1 MGSGAPVITDDP
13 RLVGGSASVARA
25 SSPANAEII
34 AHPAIFTSIRTPTGE
49 GYRIVASSRSLRVEE
64 KQIITRFSPSHEA
77 LCSPAPDA
85 IGLAAYPL
93 ATGRMCVAYTRTAGA
108 EHTGRRG
115 QRVYTYNLV
124 LEREDYERFGYNP
137 FAVLRAAMDRDLTE
151 PQLKPKDP
159 LPPAALTCDGM
170 CVGEDG
176 AFPGGAAGIAV
187 RRYVA
192 HLLMQRKAVVLQVA
206 GLPTEEAELLWM
218 ALPGPLRLTMSMS
231 AGLRY
236 SNTRAHHLVVVSGDD
251 ARSRELCEGQETAF
265 IDAARSVETA
275 PVRSEWL
282 DFVERQWRRDRIGE
296 LSRRTSL
303 AFSDPALRSLD
314 QVGKWY
320 LAADEVEQADVPRL
334 LAMSAEFVD
343 LAPAGGIER
352 DIHARL
358 TRDLQ
363 QRLMTTLGA
372 GSPEEIERHWS
383 SLSGLWKRSRSCE
396 AFTWPVARTCILRLA
411 DLSPLSA
418 ARLALSIAKAPDHGG
433 RPADHDLVL
442 VGVLRRFD
450 AWTCVQEGDPN
461 PDIET
466 VVGMWRHQRPD
477 LAPILSFAPPAAE
490 ASPPPTTADAILI
503 CPPSSG
509 V

>member
-1 MGSGAPVITDDP
+1 MSGREV
-13 RLVGGSASVARA
+13 
-25 SSPANAEII
+25 SPSNTEIV

-64 KQIITRFSPSHEA
+64 KQAITRFSPSHEA
-77 LCSPAPDA
+77 LCSTTPDA

-124 LEREDYERFGYNP
+124 IERADYERFGYNP
-137 FAVLRAAMDRDLTE
+137 FAVLRAAMDRELTA

-159 LPPAALTCDGM
+159 LPPVALTCDGT

-176 AFPGGAAGIAV
+176 AFPGGASGTAV
-187 RRYVA
+187 RRRVA
-192 HLLMQRKAVVLQVA
+192 HLLVQRKAVVLQVV

-236 SNTRAHHLVVVSGDD
+236 SNTRAHHLVVVSAED
-251 ARSRELCEGQETAF
+251 ARSRELCEGQETTF
-265 IDAARSVETA
+265 IDAARGVEGA
-275 PVRSEWL
+275 PERSEWL
-282 DFVERQWRRDRIGE
+282 DFVERQWRGDRIGE

-303 AFSDPALRSLD
+303 TFADWSLRSLD
-314 QVGKWY
+314 FVGKWY
-320 LAADEVEQADVPRL
+320 LATDEVEQADVPRL

-343 LAPAGGIER
+343 LAPPGGIER

-363 QRLMTTLGA
+363 ERLMTTLGA
-372 GSPEEIERHWS
+372 GSPGEIELHWS
-383 SLSGLWKRSRSCE
+383 SLSGLWKRSRACE
-396 AFTWPVARTCILRLA
+396 SFAWPVARAGILRLA
-411 DLSPLSA
+411 DLAPLAA

-450 AWTCVQEGDPN
+450 AWATAQGSDPN
-461 PDIET
+461 PEIET
-466 VVGMWRHQRPD
+466 VAGMWRHQRPD
-477 LAPILSFAPPAAE
+477 LAPILSVAPPAPE
-490 ASPPPTTADAILI
+490 ASPTPTTADAILI